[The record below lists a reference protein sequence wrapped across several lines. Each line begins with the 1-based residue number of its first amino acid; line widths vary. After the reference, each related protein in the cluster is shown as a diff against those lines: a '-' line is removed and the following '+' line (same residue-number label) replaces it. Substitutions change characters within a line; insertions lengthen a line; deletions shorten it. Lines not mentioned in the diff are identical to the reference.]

1 VRSKRSGSSVKRAT
15 LRDEEGCSAVP
26 DNPSVRGYPAP
37 SEREL
42 PRLPRR
48 SMLLKMWFKQPEA

>member
-1 VRSKRSGSSVKRAT
+1 MWRKSLLAIWRTSQTKV
-15 LRDEEGCSAVP
+15 
-26 DNPSVRGYPAP
+26 AP

-48 SMLLKMWFKQPEA
+48 SMLLKVWFKQPEA